1 MDGREPTG
9 DTGAGP
15 VVQKHAPA
23 TVVVC
28 QDGPIIIRGDY
39 DLRSQTDEP
48 IDPQRKTI
56 AICRCGR
63 SLMKPF
69 CDGSHI
75 WARNGGHG
83 DRSDR
88 T

>member
-1 MDGREPTG
+1 MDGRVPDHEAAARRP
-9 DTGAGP
+9 
-15 VVQKHAPA
+15 APA

-28 QDGPIIIRGDY
+28 EDGPVIIRGDY
-39 DLRSQTDEP
+39 ELRSQADEP

-56 AICRCGR
+56 ALCRCGR
-63 SLMKPF
+63 SLLKPF

-75 WARNGGHG
+75 WVRNGGNG
-83 DRSDR
+83 ERPNR

>member
-1 MDGREPTG
+1 MDTQEA
-9 DTGAGP
+9 DTGQR
-15 VVQKHAPA
+15 VQKPAPA

-28 QDGPIIIRGDY
+28 EDGPVIIRGDY

-56 AICRCGR
+56 ALCRCGR
-63 SLMKPF
+63 SLQKPF

-75 WARNGGHG
+75 WARSISNG
-83 DRSDR
+83 DRSNR

>member
-1 MDGREPTG
+1 MDAREP
-9 DTGAGP
+9 DRNEAA
-15 VVQKHAPA
+15 VQKPAPA

-28 QDGPIIIRGDY
+28 EDGPVIIRGDY

-56 AICRCGR
+56 ALCRCGR
-63 SLMKPF
+63 SLQKPF

-75 WARNGGHG
+75 WARGVTHG
-83 DRSDR
+83 DRSNR